1 MAKFWGLLLNKLT
14 QFSVTAPVETV
25 VKKLNKA
32 KIPLFH
38 LHKSNSC
45 VLFSTQHKYCKKV
58 FAIFSHPCYNVN
70 VEVYDFK
77 QKAINFAINRIG
89 VFIGAL
95 IFLACVF
102 LSNLLV
108 LKIEVKG
115 SGSYLKNEIHG
126 IVSACGVRQFAP
138 FSEDK
143 KPAIT
148 AQILSLPQ
156 VTYCFVQKRGS
167 VLIIEVATTNSSAPK
182 TQLGGL
188 YSDVNGS
195 LQKIVALC
203 GTACFTEGDKVNKGD
218 LLIGAYSL
226 YDGERVSCMAVGY
239 ADILCT
245 ASLEYFA
252 EEDSRLNQNN
262 ALKAVNLYA
271 DNIIEKSLSV
281 VKNSKG
287 VIYKINFS
295 YLRTLSI
302 NL

>member
-1 MAKFWGLLLNKLT
+1 MNKLT

-25 VKKLNKA
+25 IKKLNKA
-32 KIPLFH
+32 KIPLFNVR
-38 LHKSNSC
+38 KSKTL
-45 VLFSTQHKYCKKV
+45 VLFSTHHKYYKKV
-58 FAIFSHPCYNVN
+58 FAIFSHPCYNVK
-70 VEVYDFK
+70 VEVYGFR
-77 QKAINFAINRIG
+77 QKAINFALNRIG
-89 VFIGAL
+89 VLIGAV
-95 IFLACVF
+95 IFLALVC

-115 SGSYLKNEIHG
+115 SGAYLKNEIYG
-126 IVSACGVRQFAP
+126 IVNSCKIRQFAP
-138 FSEDK
+138 FDQQK
-143 KPAIT
+143 KPALT

-167 VLIIEVATTNSSAPK
+167 VLIIDVEATSLTPPK

-188 YSDVNGS
+188 YSDVNGT

-203 GTACFTEGDKVNKGD
+203 GTPCFSEGDFVFKGD

-226 YDGERVSCMAVGY
+226 LNDKKASCMAVGY
-239 ADILCT
+239 ATILCT
-245 ASLEYFA
+245 ATMEYFA
-252 EEDSRLNQNN
+252 EEDTEQNQNN
-262 ALKAVNLYA
+262 ALNALNLYA
-271 DNIIEKSLSV
+271 ENITQKSLEKV
-281 VKNSKG
+281 NNSKG